1 MHEGT
6 DAVTS
11 RDLSQDTAL
20 AHEAEMSTA
29 LEVERLGPWF
39 HNLHL
44 PDGTQT
50 APDHFLGDFP
60 AFKWRQI
67 APQLP
72 KDLSGWT
79 ALDIGCN
86 AGFYSFELA
95 RRGARVTALDHDPH
109 YLEQARWAARR
120 FELADR
126 IRFEQRT
133 VYDLARM
140 AGSYDLVLFLGV
152 FYHLRYPLLGLDLVV
167 ACPPGFEPLAG
178 ILETA
183 QKRIEGFNFDSRKQ
197 VLAYDDVLNTQRLA
211 VYARRNL
218 ALTGTDEEFRAGI
231 MEIISGDEH
240 AMQGF
245 ETREA
250 EFGPEY
256 DALVE
261 LLSSE
266 REFIKA
272 QGRSTEGLAWQE
284 ALDRGLLDLLRA
296 DRLLKSASLTDR
308 QVMEELLLRLHQRTA
323 RAA

>member
-1 MHEGT
+1 M
-6 DAVTS
+6 TS

-140 AGSYDLVLFLGV
+140 AGSYDLVLFLGDNGTHPSV
-152 FYHLRYPLLGLDLVV
+152 TSQFKGSAYQGGWWGYVSKDLRRLLDHFQQNGFKVHAVHVPMQWPAGFLQSLPHAQAIHQIKSAPLEDPAKWAMTWRAYRRKIIENPLGGEEDKLDWQRRWLCWLMRRLRFS
-167 ACPPGFEPLAG
+167 AAF
-178 ILETA
+178 I
-183 QKRIEGFNFDSRKQ
+183 RKQ
-197 VLAYDDVLNTQRLA
+197 LPSVA
-211 VYARRNL
+211 VAMDML
-218 ALTGTDEEFRAGI
+218 ALAF
-231 MEIISGDEH
+231 
-240 AMQGF
+240 
-245 ETREA
+245 
-250 EFGPEY
+250 
-256 DALVE
+256 
-261 LLSSE
+261 
-266 REFIKA
+266 
-272 QGRSTEGLAWQE
+272 
-284 ALDRGLLDLLRA
+284 
-296 DRLLKSASLTDR
+296 LLKSLNLFAPEWVRDDGIAVPVNRVSFHLDGYPIAR
-308 QVMEELLLRLHQRTA
+308 Q
-323 RAA
+323 